1 MQNEWLRMN
10 QKKID
15 RIQYILTEMAY
26 KNEFQKV
33 PIGEIRGMLGAA
45 VVEIKLID
53 RILVSTLVL
62 TLCVANENNPL
73 GSVLLT
79 GLGWA

>member
-45 VVEIKLID
+45 VVEIKK
-53 RILVSTLVL
+53 L
-62 TLCVANENNPL
+62 TDAVEYLNEQL
-73 GSVLLT
+73 KKKDEIKEEKSE
-79 GLGWA
+79 